1 VSQSGRS
8 GSVLARLGAV
18 SKFYGERLVLRK
30 ISLEARAAEVLLV
43 AGQNGAGKS
52 TLLKIMAGLIRP
64 DEGEA
69 QRLTPP
75 GAAAYLGHKTFIY
88 GKLTALDNLLFWA
101 RLHGLADAK
110 NQALGQLAR
119 LGLAGQAHDP
129 AGTFSRGMMQRLSLA
144 RVFLL
149 NPRIL
154 YLDEPD
160 TGLDLASKAVL
171 RRAVLEAK
179 DQGLGVVWVSHDP
192 AGDMVHADRAALLA
206 ERGLAYFGP
215 ASGFPVCAMPGASGN
230 APVDAPG
237 VSGSGAA
244 C

>member
-1 VSQSGRS
+1 VNQAGRS
-8 GSVLARLGAV
+8 DSVLARLCEV

-88 GKLTALDNLLFWA
+88 GKLSALDNLLFWA
-101 RLHGLADAK
+101 RLHGLSDAK
-110 NQALGQLAR
+110 NKALGQLER
-119 LGLAGQAHDP
+119 LGLAGQASDP

-149 NPRIL
+149 SPSIL

-160 TGLDLASKAVL
+160 TGLDLASKAIL
-171 RRAVLEAK
+171 RRAVLEAR

-192 AGDMVHADRAALLA
+192 AGDLIHADRAALLA
-206 ERGLAYFGP
+206 DRGLAYLGP
-215 ASGFPVCAMPGASGN
+215 ASGFPPCAALHAAGDSA
-230 APVDAPG
+230 APE
-237 VSGSGAA
+237 AA

>member
-1 VSQSGRS
+1 M
-8 GSVLARLGAV
+8 LARLESV
-18 SKFYGERLVLRK
+18 SKFYGERLVLRA
-30 ISLEARAAEVLLV
+30 ISLEARAGEVLLV
-43 AGQNGAGKS
+43 AGPNGAGKS

-69 QRLTPP
+69 TLLTPA

-88 GKLTALDNLLFWA
+88 GKLSALDNLLFWA
-101 RLHGLADAK
+101 RLHGLADAR
-110 NQALGQLAR
+110 NRALEQLDR
-119 LGLAGQAHDP
+119 LGLAGQARDP

-149 NPRIL
+149 SPRIL

-179 DQGLGVVWVSHDP
+179 ERGMGVVWVSHDP
-192 AGDMVHADRAALLA
+192 AADLVHAGRAALLA
-206 ERGLAYFGP
+206 ERGLAYCGP
-215 ASGFPVCAMPGASGN
+215 TAGMTGASG
-230 APVDAPG
+230 PG
-237 VSGSGAA
+237 TA

>member
-1 VSQSGRS
+1 VNRPCDSPPA
-8 GSVLARLGAV
+8 LARLNAV

-30 ISLEARAAEVLLV
+30 IDLEARAAEVLLV
-43 AGQNGAGKS
+43 AGKNGAGKS

-75 GAAAYLGHKTFIY
+75 GSAAYLGHKTFLY
-88 GKLTALDNLLFWA
+88 GKLSALDNLLFWA
-101 RLHGLADAK
+101 RLHGLSDAK
-110 NQALGQLAR
+110 NKALAQLER
-119 LGLAGQAHDP
+119 LGLAGQALDP

-149 NPRIL
+149 APRIL

-171 RRAVLEAK
+171 RRAVLEAR
-179 DQGLGVVWVSHDP
+179 DQGLAVVWVSHDP
-192 AGDMVHADRAALLA
+192 AGDLVHADRAALLA
-206 ERGLAYFGP
+206 DRGLAYLGP
-215 ASGFPVCAMPGASGN
+215 ASGFPLEAG
-230 APVDAPG
+230 PG
-237 VSGSGAA
+237 VPETTPEAA

>member
-1 VSQSGRS
+1 VNRPCDSPPA
-8 GSVLARLGAV
+8 LARLNAV

-30 ISLEARAAEVLLV
+30 IDLEARAAEVLLV
-43 AGQNGAGKS
+43 AGKNGAGKS

-75 GAAAYLGHKTFIY
+75 GSAAYLGHKTFLY
-88 GKLTALDNLLFWA
+88 GKLSALDNLLFWA
-101 RLHGLADAK
+101 RLHGLSDAK
-110 NQALGQLAR
+110 NKALAQLER
-119 LGLAGQAHDP
+119 LGLAGQALDP

-149 NPRIL
+149 APRIL

-171 RRAVLEAK
+171 RRAVLEAR
-179 DQGLGVVWVSHDP
+179 DQGLAVVWVSHDP
-192 AGDMVHADRAALLA
+192 AGDLVHADRAALLA
-206 ERGLAYFGP
+206 DRGLAYLGP
-215 ASGFPVCAMPGASGN
+215 ASGFPLE
-230 APVDAPG
+230 
-237 VSGSGAA
+237 A